1 MRPVPAL
8 DIRALADAA
17 AAALTAALPL
27 LTAFAGWAADKLE
40 RYHSRFVG

>member
-1 MRPVPAL
+1 MPAL